1 MREAE
6 CQARAH
12 ADPAGDPDDPGGAV
26 KPDGPPKYSD
36 QEQLSRQSD
45 YRACGSQPRWRA
57 DCLSTTGLAF
67 SRSHRGLL
75 RLHAK
80 K

>member
-36 QEQLSRQSD
+36 QEQLSTQSD
-45 YRACGSQPRWRA
+45 YRACGSPPRWGAER
-57 DCLSTTGLAF
+57 LSMTGLAVR
-67 SRSHRGLL
+67 RSHGGLL